1 MSQSDGLCDD
11 SVHQAYGSE
20 DHWQQAQQILE
31 VLSTLSY
38 RTGELSQYLQQIAC
52 GVSSLIEL
60 DWSVVTICQD
70 GQERVMASS
79 LPIMGE
85 NDVYSLHGTLTETV
99 VKTGSVLAIDDALA
113 HPEMGSPPEGY
124 QSYLGIPMIT
134 SMGEILG
141 TICSFSV
148 SPRHFTPAEVR
159 TVELFAER
167 AAAAIENYRLF
178 QQLQHLNQHL
188 EAEVMQ
194 RTEEL
199 RLAQARLIDKERLA
213 AIGEFAAMIVHELK
227 SPVTTILMGL
237 TAIQP
242 EVPGE
247 RNQRRVALALEEV
260 ERLHNL
266 VKEILLHSKPQ
277 ALEKS
282 QYDLSQ
288 LLESMLERLQDIPD
302 GSDRQLVFIP
312 ASEPL
317 PVLVDK
323 DKLKQVMINLVRNAY
338 EAIPPGETVTCIA
351 LAESSNYACIQ
362 VRNNGEPISPNLL
375 PLLNQ
380 PFCSTKIGGT
390 GLGLA
395 VVRRIVAGHGGS
407 FSIESSAETGTVAT
421 IRLPLAC

>member
-1 MSQSDGLCDD
+1 MSRSDVMGDD
-11 SVHQAYGSE
+11 SGHLPLTPE
-20 DHWQQAQQILE
+20 DHWHQAQQILE
-31 VLSTLSY
+31 VLSTLNY
-38 RTGELSQYLQQIAC
+38 RTGKLSQYLQNIAC
-52 GVSSLIEL
+52 GVSSLLGL

-70 GQERVMASS
+70 GQEQVMASS
-79 LPIMGE
+79 LPVVGK

-99 VKTGSVLAIDDALA
+99 VNTGTVLAVDDALA
-113 HPEMGSPPEGY
+113 YPEMGSPPEGY

-134 SMGEILG
+134 STGEILG

-148 SPRHFTPAEVR
+148 NPRHFSPAEVR

-178 QQLQHLNQHL
+178 EQLQYLNKHL
-188 EAEVMQ
+188 EAEVLQ

-199 RLAQARLIDKERLA
+199 RLAQSRLIEKERLA

-242 EVPGE
+242 ELQGE
-247 RNQRRVALALEEV
+247 RNQRRVSLALEET
-260 ERLHNL
+260 ERLHSL

-277 ALEKS
+277 ILEK
-282 QYDLSQ
+282 QRLDLNQ
-288 LLESMLERLQDIPD
+288 LLGSMLEKLQDIPD
-302 GSDRQLVFIP
+302 GRDRHLCFVP
-312 ASEPL
+312 APAPL
-317 PVLVDK
+317 PVMVDK

-338 EAIPPGETVTCIA
+338 EAVSPGETVTCTV
-351 LAESSNYACIQ
+351 LSESPDHACIQ
-362 VRNNGEPISPNLL
+362 VQNGGEPISPDLL

-395 VVRRIVAGHGGS
+395 VVRRIVAAHGGT
-407 FSIESSAETGTVAT
+407 FTIESSLENGTVAA
-421 IRLPLAC
+421 IRLPLTG

>member
-1 MSQSDGLCDD
+1 MTWVFAKVGCTL
-11 SVHQAYGSE
+11 
-20 DHWQQAQQILE
+20 LE

-38 RTGELSQYLQQIAC
+38 RTGELSQYLKQIAC
-52 GVSSLIEL
+52 GVSSLVGL

-70 GQERVMASS
+70 GEERVMASS
-79 LPIMGE
+79 LPIVGE

-99 VKTGSVLAIDDALA
+99 VQTGSVLAVDDALA
-113 HPEMGSPPEGY
+113 HPEMGNPPEGY

-141 TICSFSV
+141 TICSFSIR
-148 SPRHFTPAEVR
+148 SRHFTSAEVR

-167 AAAAIENYRLF
+167 AVTAIENYRLF
-178 QQLQHLNQHL
+178 QQLQQLNKHL

-199 RLAQARLIDKERLA
+199 RLAQTRLIDKERLA

-227 SPVTTILMGL
+227 SPVTTIKMGL

-242 EVPGE
+242 ELQGE
-247 RNQRRVALALEEV
+247 RNQRRVALALEET

-277 ALEKS
+277 VLET
-282 QYDLSQ
+282 QRLELNQ
-288 LLESMLERLQDIPD
+288 LLESILDRLRDIPD
-302 GSDRQLVFIP
+302 GAERHLAFVP
-312 ASEPL
+312 APR
-317 PVLVDK
+317 PVLVMADK
-323 DKLKQVMINLVRNAY
+323 DKIKQVMINLVRNAY
-338 EAIPPGETVTCIA
+338 EAIPPGETVICTVLVEA
-351 LAESSNYACIQ
+351 SNYACLEVQ
-362 VRNNGEPISPNLL
+362 NGGEPIPSDFLS
-375 PLLNQ
+375 LLNQ

-395 VVRRIVAGHGGS
+395 VVRRIVAAHGGS
-407 FSIESSAETGTVAT
+407 FSIASSDEIGTVAT
-421 IRLPLAC
+421 IRLPLAQ